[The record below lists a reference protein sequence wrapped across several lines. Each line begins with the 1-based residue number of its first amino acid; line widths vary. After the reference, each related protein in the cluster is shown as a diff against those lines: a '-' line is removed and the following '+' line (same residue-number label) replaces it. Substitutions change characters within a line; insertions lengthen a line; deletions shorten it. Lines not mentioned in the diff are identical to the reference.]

1 MYILGDISKA
11 STEFKQQLSIAHNI
25 GINIVG
31 DYNDADVIIDS
42 IFGVGLSRNVEGVY
56 KDVILKINKGRNFV
70 YSVDIPSGVSADTGK
85 ICGSCSKG

>member
-56 KDVILKINKGRNFV
+56 KDVILKTIREGTLYIQLIFRQVLVRTQVK
-70 YSVDIPSGVSADTGK
+70 SVALQ
-85 ICGSCSKG
+85 